1 LSQANDIPLLL
12 RDDSVILPCP
22 DNATWK
28 DRFVDALEAVALGDW
43 QTAADRFAAIAA
55 DMPTEALVWH
65 NLATLRGWLA
75 DNTGCIEAL
84 HRYAAIRATEA
95 DGLDDA
101 VEAEAKAMFL
111 SEYPLGDRVDIYK
124 LAWTVSDVE
133 KAQEAILSSS
143 RFRSIPFDPAQF
155 HDGETPPPKGAY
167 MLLDRPMP
175 EGAEGLNLA
184 TVPRLLGQAL
194 LFGRQTDR
202 EARLDV
208 MGVAGDELQIVKD
221 MINETAGDAVQ
232 SQPTEE
238 VVGHWSASQK
248 LLRAG
253 WQPPRGTTPEQ
264 LRAMMEQHRQEA
276 IFDRWPDMK
285 LGVLDGRTP
294 RDASKDDGY
303 RIRLLAAI
311 LVMDYWSGQ
320 LPGEVDFNALRS
332 QLGLP
337 IQEPIDSQKK
347 PVVELPV
354 VRLGRLNPETLS
366 DQDLL
371 MAYYRSTAFAIRP
384 VLRKFAKAI
393 LDRPSL
399 AESEERLHAYATL
412 ARNEEDLSRA
422 LDYVDQGRRAAEA
435 KKESSATWDLMELS
449 LRFAAQD
456 GKESMRLIQH
466 LHDKHIEEP
475 GVGETLTRMLVEVG
489 LLRPDG
495 TPALGPDGPA
505 SAMAAEAPASESS
518 GLWTPDS
525 AESSGGGG
533 GKLWTPE

>member
-1 LSQANDIPLLL
+1 
-12 RDDSVILPCP
+12 
-22 DNATWK
+22 
-28 DRFVDALEAVALGDW
+28 
-43 QTAADRFAAIAA
+43 
-55 DMPTEALVWH
+55 
-65 NLATLRGWLA
+65 
-75 DNTGCIEAL
+75 
-84 HRYAAIRATEA
+84 
-95 DGLDDA
+95 
-101 VEAEAKAMFL
+101 
-111 SEYPLGDRVDIYK
+111 
-124 LAWTVSDVE
+124 
-133 KAQEAILSSS
+133 
-143 RFRSIPFDPAQF
+143 
-155 HDGETPPPKGAY
+155 
-167 MLLDRPMP
+167 
-175 EGAEGLNLA
+175 
-184 TVPRLLGQAL
+184 
-194 LFGRQTDR
+194 
-202 EARLDV
+202 
-208 MGVAGDELQIVKD
+208 
-221 MINETAGDAVQ
+221 
-232 SQPTEE
+232 
-238 VVGHWSASQK
+238 
-248 LLRAG
+248 
-253 WQPPRGTTPEQ
+253 
-264 LRAMMEQHRQEA
+264 MMEQHRQEA

-294 RDASKDDGY
+294 RDASKDDAY

-347 PVVELPV
+347 PVAELPV

-371 MAYYRSTAFAIRP
+371 LAYYRSTAFAIRP

-399 AESEERLHAYATL
+399 ADSEERLHAYATL

-525 AESSGGGG
+525 TESSGGG